1 QVPDLAAVGTADLAH
16 PVQVRGVGGGAG
28 VLLPGGG
35 GDGGRA
41 DDRGSSSGRAGAG
54 GVRRGRGRVG
64 QSSQG
69 HQTYHIV
76 EAGDR
81 DLRSI
86 GGGDGVQDPAD
97 VTDIQPDLLTA
108 AVQSTQSQ
116 LVRADT
122 TALAVG
128 LGGGV
133 GDHHREG
140 GAAQGADL

>member
-1 QVPDLAAVGTADLAH
+1 ADLAH
-16 PVQVRGVGGGAG
+16 PVQVRGLGGGPG

-41 DDRGSSSGRAGAG
+41 DGRGSSVGRAGAG

-64 QSSQG
+64 QSPQG

-97 VTDIQPDLLTA
+97 VPDIQPDLLTA

-122 TALAVG
+122 TAL
-128 LGGGV
+128 
-133 GDHHREG
+133 
-140 GAAQGADL
+140 